1 MRCCEG
7 GEKPVYLVEKDSVAI
22 TSTEKPF
29 WRSDSCS
36 QHHCYYIAIV
46 TIPVDFFLIIT
57 LNLSHRW
64 ANFCHRTHS
73 WTWNFLFITA
83 VNIIVLPSRIIMI

>member
-29 WRSDSCS
+29 WRSDSCP
-36 QHHCYYIAIV
+36 QHHCHIGIV

-83 VNIIVLPSRIIMI
+83 VNIIVLPSRIMMI

>member
-57 LNLSHRW
+57 LNLSQVGKLLPQNSQLDLELPFHHSGEYHCA
-64 ANFCHRTHS
+64 AN
-73 WTWNFLFITA
+73 
-83 VNIIVLPSRIIMI
+83 